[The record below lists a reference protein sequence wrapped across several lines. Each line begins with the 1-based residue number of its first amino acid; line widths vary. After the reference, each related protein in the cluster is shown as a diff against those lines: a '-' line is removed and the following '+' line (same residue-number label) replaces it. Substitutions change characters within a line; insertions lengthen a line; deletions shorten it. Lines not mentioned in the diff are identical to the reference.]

1 MLTSSTCWGFQF
13 CNSSKILCVSLK
25 VKSVSCPKTAPP
37 LSLYPLP
44 ALISSPLE
52 LMKGHGIYFLQEMG
66 DMERFCAQE
75 PHRVLLGFTM
85 NILLHGSP
93 PVSHPTSD
101 LKHTLSSE
109 KTLGDVKDESCES
122 ASMEN
127 MKQEEDRRYKSKSVK
142 NLKDN
147 ERIKTKLN
155 S

>member
-1 MLTSSTCWGFQF
+1 
-13 CNSSKILCVSLK
+13 
-25 VKSVSCPKTAPP
+25 
-37 LSLYPLP
+37 
-44 ALISSPLE
+44 
-52 LMKGHGIYFLQEMG
+52 MG

-75 PHRVLLGFTM
+75 SHRVLLGFTM
-85 NILLHGSP
+85 NILLHGAP
-93 PVSHPTSD
+93 LVSHPTSD

-127 MKQEEDRRYKSKSVK
+127 MKQKEDRRYKSKSVK